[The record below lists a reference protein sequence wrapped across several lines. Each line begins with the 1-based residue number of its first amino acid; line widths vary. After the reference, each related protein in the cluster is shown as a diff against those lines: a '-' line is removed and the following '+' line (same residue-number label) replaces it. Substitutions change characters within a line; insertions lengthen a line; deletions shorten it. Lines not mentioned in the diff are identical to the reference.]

1 MGAAPAGI
9 GTGSLPGVKRYA
21 AFLRGVSPMNLKMPA
36 LARSLESAGFAEVKT
51 LLSSGNAL
59 FSTRAMSEA
68 TLERRIEQALDNT
81 LGRTFLTIV
90 RSVDSLRA
98 LIEADPFAKFR
109 LKAGSKRIVTFLR
122 SPPRAKLALPIEIHG
137 ARILAIKG
145 KEVFTA
151 YVPSP
156 RGAVFMTLIEKTFGT
171 EVTTRTWDTVAKAA
185 R

>member
-1 MGAAPAGI
+1 MGAALAGM
-9 GTGSLPGVKRYA
+9 GTGSLLGVKRYA

-36 LARSLESAGFAEVKT
+36 LARSLEAAGLADVKT
-51 LLSSGNAL
+51 LLSSGNAV
-59 FSTRAMSEA
+59 FSARSGSEA
-68 TLERRIEQALDNT
+68 ALERKIEQALSES

-90 RSVDSLRA
+90 RSVESLRA
-98 LIEADPFAKFR
+98 ILDADPFAKFR

-122 SPPRAKLALPIEIHG
+122 EPPRAKLAVPIELHG
-137 ARILAIKG
+137 ARILAITG

-171 EVTTRTWDTVAKAA
+171 EVTTRTWDTVTKAA